1 MPLPRVGLQGHA
13 RPCDACRGFYP
24 VVRGAQEP
32 ILPILEEASMADMPM
47 REGGCHCG
55 KVRFQVAT
63 DLAKLISCN
72 CSICSKHGLI
82 LTFVPEAQFKLLS
95 GAADLQEYL
104 FNKHHIH
111 HQFCRTCGVEPF
123 ARGTPPGSSTAM
135 MAINVRCLDGIDIAS
150 LKPTPFDGRS
160 L

>member
-1 MPLPRVGLQGHA
+1 
-13 RPCDACRGFYP
+13 
-24 VVRGAQEP
+24 
-32 ILPILEEASMADMPM
+32 MADIPKREDGPT

-55 KVRFQVAT
+55 KVRYQVAT
-63 DLAKLISCN
+63 DLAKVMSCN

-95 GAADLQEYL
+95 GDGELQEYL
-104 FNKHHIH
+104 FNKHIIH
-111 HQFCRTCGVEPF
+111 HQFCRSCGVEPF
-123 ARGTPPGSSTAM
+123 ARGTAPGANAPM
-135 MAINVRCLDGIDIAS
+135 VAINVRCLDGIDVAS

>member
-1 MPLPRVGLQGHA
+1 
-13 RPCDACRGFYP
+13 
-24 VVRGAQEP
+24 
-32 ILPILEEASMADMPM
+32 MADPPM

-55 KVRFQVAT
+55 KVRFEVAT
-63 DLAKLISCN
+63 GLTPLVACN
-72 CSICSKHGLI
+72 CSICSKHGLV

-104 FNKHHIH
+104 FNKHAIH

-123 ARGTPPGSSTAM
+123 ARGTAPGASTATI
-135 MAINVRCLDGIDIAS
+135 AVNVRCLDDIDVAS
-150 LKPTPFDGRS
+150 LQPKPFDGKS

>member
-1 MPLPRVGLQGHA
+1 
-13 RPCDACRGFYP
+13 
-24 VVRGAQEP
+24 
-32 ILPILEEASMADMPM
+32 MADAPM

-55 KVRFQVAT
+55 KVRYQVAT
-63 DLAKLISCN
+63 DLAKLVSCN

-95 GAADLQEYL
+95 GAEELQEYL
-104 FNKHHIH
+104 FNKHVIH

-123 ARGTPPGSSTAM
+123 ARGTAPGTNTPTV
-135 MAINVRCLDGIDIAS
+135 AINVRCLDGIDVAA
-150 LKPTPFDGRS
+150 LKPTPFDGKS